1 MSEQLLSSV
10 PVRRRLLPGWSVSC
24 ALLLMLAACDGKK
37 DATAPVAYVAQ
48 PNNDYVY
55 TFGPYELVGATN
67 WNAIKISNSHLIG
80 REGGRLTL
88 GLDELIV
95 PAGAVMQPTLFR
107 MIRHVG
113 PHIQV
118 ELNAFDRN
126 TGVVVDSFKKPVQ
139 LKLSYRFARVS
150 NPERLVVLWLKD
162 ERSNGELVPM
172 PTTVLPR
179 TKSVVGSLTHFSQF
193 AMGLN

>member
-10 PVRRRLLPGWSVSC
+10 RTRGRLLPGWSMSC
-24 ALLLMLAACDGKK
+24 ALLLMLGACVDRDAA
-37 DATAPVAYVAQ
+37 APVANVSH
-48 PNNDYVY
+48 PSSDYVY
-55 TFGPYELVGATN
+55 TYGTYQLVGASD

-88 GLDELIV
+88 GLDELVV
-95 PAGAVMQPTLFR
+95 PPGAVKQPTTFTMTR
-107 MIRHVG
+107 EIG
-113 PHIQV
+113 PHIMV
-118 ELNAFDRN
+118 ELNAFDRK
-126 TGVVVDSFKKPVQ
+126 TGAVVDTFDKPVE

-162 ERSNGELVPM
+162 ARSDGELVPM
-172 PTTVLPR
+172 PTTVLPK
-179 TKSVVGSLTHFSQF
+179 TKYIVGSLMHFSQF